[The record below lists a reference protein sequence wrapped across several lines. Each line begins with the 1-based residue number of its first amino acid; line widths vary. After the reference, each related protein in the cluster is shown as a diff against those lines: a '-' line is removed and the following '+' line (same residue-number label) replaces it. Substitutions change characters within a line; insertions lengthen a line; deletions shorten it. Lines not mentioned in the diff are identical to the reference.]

1 VTGIPVLILIRPA
14 AAEAILGAMSTT
26 LSDADRVARLATELA
41 ELGRRLAWA
50 RFELL
55 SMAPPPAAPPPPH
68 AVPPLVPPHQPTSPP
83 PAQPTPPAQPPAEP
97 PNNRESQLNGQLLPW
112 AGGAITLIGVVMF
125 LALAASRGWFGVPA
139 RLVAGGIL
147 GLVLVGLAHRVHR
160 RVEGQAGALALA
172 GTGITA
178 LYLDVVTATARYH
191 YLPDAIGLL
200 VGLLVAGAGLAV
212 ADRWRSGLLAC
223 GAVLGV
229 GLMLPALYG
238 GSMPL
243 LVALV
248 PQVAAAPVALRRR
261 WTGLAMVAAFF
272 PVLYGSVAVFAA
284 VLNESLNGAPDLGPT
299 VAAVAAV
306 FVAGLALAV
315 LGSNRLN
322 PVAVAV
328 RLVAAPMPLLA
339 VATLYVDWRGAS
351 LAAVVGLAAL
361 AVAAPLPKLPRPHRL
376 TRVTGA
382 AIGGVAIFEA
392 TALQVGGTA
401 LTGVLLGQ
409 ALVLAVLAAVAGRR
423 GPLVGGVCYGLVG
436 LALAVWRDAPL
447 RALVE
452 FPAQPYL
459 SRGEPDVRAL
469 LTGLTL
475 SVLVLLLA
483 TAVMVASVRLGLAKG
498 DGRSAWLWV
507 PAGATALYGAAGT
520 VVTAALLLVPARPG
534 FIGGHALVTISWTLA
549 ALLLLA
555 RGIDRPAPR
564 VAGLVLIAAAV
575 AKLVLFDLVSLD
587 GLARVAAFLGAGLLM
602 LAAGTRYARLVA
614 RSQE

>member
-1 VTGIPVLILIRPA
+1 
-14 AAEAILGAMSTT
+14 MSTT
-26 LSDADRVARLATELA
+26 LSDADRVARLAAELA

-55 SMAPPPAAPPPPH
+55 SMATPAAPPPH
-68 AVPPLVPPHQPTSPP
+68 AVPPPVPPHQPTSPP
-83 PAQPTPPAQPPAEP
+83 PAQPTPPAQPSPEP
-97 PNNRESQLNGQLLPW
+97 PNSRESQLNGQLLPW

-212 ADRWRSGLLAC
+212 ADRWRSELLAC

-243 LVALV
+243 LVALALV

-306 FVAGLALAV
+306 FVVGLALAV

-339 VATLYVDWRGAS
+339 MATLYVDWRGAS

-423 GPLVGGVCYGLVG
+423 GPLVGAVCFGLVG

-483 TAVMVASVRLGLAKG
+483 TAVMVASVRLGLTKG
-498 DGRSAWLWV
+498 DARSAWLWV

-587 GLARVAAFLGAGLLM
+587 GLARVAAFVGAGLLM